1 MRVSDLIRGKGDW
14 VATIPPDT
22 LVAEAVA
29 ALSDRG
35 IGALVVSSDGSTIL
49 GIVSERDVVRSLA
62 ERGPVALDATVA
74 QIMTTEV
81 RTCVREDGIGRLMAQ
96 MTEHRIRHL
105 PVVENGALRGLVSI
119 GDVVKGRLSELEAET
134 QHLTDYIS
142 SGR

>member
-1 MRVSDLIRGKGDW
+1 M
-14 VATIPPDT
+14 
-22 LVAEAVA
+22 
-29 ALSDRG
+29 
-35 IGALVVSSDGSTIL
+35 VSSDGSTIL

>member
-1 MRVSDLIRGKGDW
+1 M
-14 VATIPPDT
+14 P
-22 LVAEAVA
+22 
-29 ALSDRG
+29 
-35 IGALVVSSDGSTIL
+35 
-49 GIVSERDVVRSLA
+49 SERDVVRSLA
-62 ERGPVALDATVA
+62 GRGPVALDATVA